1 MGASPMATVPTS
13 TNNQPHGAD
22 EEPHAHPTERN
33 YIKIGA
39 ILFAIT
45 LIEVIIYYV
54 EAIEGIL
61 VPALIALSLIK
72 FIMVVGYFM
81 HLKFDDSR
89 LRLIFIIGMVFALG
103 TFIGLWVLQHQNQIT
118 EFISDVK

>member
-1 MGASPMATVPTS
+1 MAMVS
-13 TNNQPHGAD
+13 SSLNNEPHGAD
-22 EEPHAHPTERN
+22 EEAHAHPTERD

-39 ILFAIT
+39 ILFVIT
-45 LIEVIIYYV
+45 LIEVVIYYV

-61 VPALIALSLIK
+61 VPLLIALSAVK

-89 LRLIFIIGMVFALG
+89 LRLIFIIGMVFAIG
-103 TFIGLWVLQHQNQIT
+103 TFIGTWALMHYHSVT
-118 EFISDVK
+118 EFISNMGI

>member
-1 MGASPMATVPTS
+1 MAMVPTS
-13 TNNQPHGAD
+13 INSQPHGAD
-22 EEPHAHPTERN
+22 EEAHAHPTERD

-39 ILFAIT
+39 ILFVIT

-61 VPALIALSLIK
+61 VPTLIALSAIK

-89 LRLIFIIGMVFALG
+89 LRLIFIIGMVFALA
-103 TFIGLWVLQHQNQIT
+103 TFIGTWALMHFHHIT
-118 EFISDVK
+118 EFISDMGV